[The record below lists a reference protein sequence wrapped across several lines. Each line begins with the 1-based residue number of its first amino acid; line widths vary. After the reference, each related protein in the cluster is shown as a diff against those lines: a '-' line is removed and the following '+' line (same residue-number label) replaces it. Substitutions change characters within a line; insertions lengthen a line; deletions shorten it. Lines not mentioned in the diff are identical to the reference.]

1 MPFVEGRILVC
12 LCPLVNVDLFK
23 KGHYHLS
30 CKISEK
36 TPLVDVSPVGIKDYF
51 GGERSGLTD
60 YCFPGACM
68 VDDGFLTQTVFIEY
82 TSQSYIFAEYFMFK
96 VCFPLKD
103 YNDVYIPCQVSLTLD
118 LMFSSAEEMPTD
130 YKKFEKVSSRTV
142 LLTIDWRKGL
152 HDHCPVLF
160 DYFHLA
166 GVGVT
171 IHSSLYS
178 LSPKPYKH
186 SSSVLADKTLQAN
199 KSSSW
204 LLQQS
209 SQASP
214 DQQLTY
220 AQLLFGEPVS
230 AIGLENKYSIPT
242 KFIDRA
248 KHVHEMLSS
257 VLLQARDSLRTG
269 FVQMTGVINVGVA
282 LSAGLSDD
290 ISTIIDMEGECRIHL
305 EALSTQL
312 QAMWEWFCHSV
323 VIHPNMTMHLASSS
337 HSKRLEILLKT
348 FITPSSNLI
357 RALFDYTNTQSVEDV
372 AMAAR
377 KLLSTQPQMNCVE
390 NIESSSTASVILVEQ
405 CAWEVHNAVALEPMS
420 IQRFQTQLQPYL
432 ANKFPSR
439 PRMSRHTSVHLVVC
453 VHGLQGNQFDLRLY
467 RSFIELALP
476 HYKLEFLM
484 SEANQFDTFVD
495 FVRQTDRLEKEV
507 LTKIAAMV
515 SPPNKISFLAHSLG
529 GIVVRS
535 LVTRPSMINFL
546 SKLHLFLSICGP
558 HLGTQH
564 QNGMISAGMWLVRK
578 WYSSRSLLQL
588 SLKDAPSP
596 RDSFLYQL
604 SEAHTFDCFKHVVL
618 LTSLQ
623 DKYVPHKSARVYT
636 GDDEDDSLLGKLS
649 EEMANNILTSMEQA
663 GVNLVRVT
671 VHHALPLTTDSVIG
685 RAAHVAM
692 LDNEHLIEKIVM
704 CHLVQ
709 YFLDS

>member
-1 MPFVEGRILVC
+1 MSPT
-12 LCPLVNVDLFK
+12 
-23 KGHYHLS
+23 
-30 CKISEK
+30 EK
-36 TPLVDVSPVGIKDYF
+36 TGPPLVDVTPVGIKDYF

-68 VDDGFLTQTVFIEY
+68 IDDGFLTQTVFIEY

-96 VCFPLKD
+96 VAFTLTG

-118 LMFSSAEEMPTD
+118 LMFSSAEDIPTD
-130 YKKFEKVSSRTV
+130 YKKFDKVSTRTV

-152 HDHCPVLF
+152 HDYCPVLF

-171 IHSSLYS
+171 IHSSLYN
-178 LSPKPYKH
+178 LSPKSYKP
-186 SSSVLADKTLQAN
+186 SSSVLADKTHQTN
-199 KSSSW
+199 RSSGW
-204 LLQQS
+204 FQQS
-209 SQASP
+209 SHQA
-214 DQQLTY
+214 DHQLTY
-220 AQLLFGEPVS
+220 AELLFGEPVS
-230 AIGLENKYSIPT
+230 AIGLDNKYAIPT

-248 KHVHEMLSS
+248 RHVHESLSS

-269 FVQMTGVINVGVA
+269 FVQMTGVMNVSAA

-290 ISTIIDMEGECRIHL
+290 ITTIIDMEGECRIHL

-312 QAMWEWFCHSV
+312 QAMWEWFCHSIV
-323 VIHPNMTMHLASSS
+323 VHPNMTMHLASLS
-337 HSKRLEILLKT
+337 HAKRLELLLKT
-348 FITPSSNLI
+348 FITPFSNLI
-357 RALFDYTNTQSVEDV
+357 RPLFDYASTQSVEDV
-372 AMAAR
+372 AVTAR
-377 KLLSTQPQMNCVE
+377 KSLLTQPQMYTAE
-390 NIESSSTASVILVEQ
+390 NLETSSTASVILVEP
-405 CAWEVHNAVALEPMS
+405 CAWEVRNTVALDPAA
-420 IQRFQTQLQPYL
+420 IQRFQTQLHPYL

-439 PRMSRHTSVHLVVC
+439 PRMSRHNTSSIHLIVC

-476 HYKLEFLM
+476 HHKLEFLM

-507 LTKIAAMV
+507 LNKVVSMV
-515 SPPNKISFLAHSLG
+515 SPPSKISFLAHSLG

-535 LVTRPSMINFL
+535 LVTRPSMSNLL

-578 WYSSRSLLQL
+578 WYSSQSLLQL

-636 GDDEDDSLLGKLS
+636 GDETDDSPLGKLS
-649 EEMANNILTSMEQA
+649 EEMANNILTTMEQA

-671 VHHALPLTTDSVIG
+671 VHHALPLTADSVIG

-692 LDNEHLIEKIVM
+692 LDNEHLIEKFIM

-709 YFLDS
+709 YFLN